1 MAEEEP
7 VSSEATGGGRGR
19 RGGGGERVR
28 VPIWLSTKYIF
39 WPSET
44 YYDIWLEIKPKETL
58 SPYSASRKRAGSE
71 YTLYFE
77 EKCIS

>member
-7 VSSEATGGGRGR
+7 VSSEATGGGR
-19 RGGGGERVR
+19 ERVR
-28 VPIWLSTKYIF
+28 VPIWLSTKYIY

-44 YYDIWLEIKPKETL
+44 YYDIWLEIKPKETP

-77 EKCIS
+77 EKYIS

>member
-7 VSSEATGGGRGR
+7 VSSEATVGGGRGR
-19 RGGGGERVR
+19 GGGRVR
-28 VPIWLSTKYIF
+28 VPIWLSAKYIY

-44 YYDIWLEIKPKETL
+44 HYDIWLEIKPKETP

-77 EKCIS
+77 EKYIS

>member
-7 VSSEATGGGRGR
+7 VSSEATGGG
-19 RGGGGERVR
+19 GGGKGGGRVR
-28 VPIWLSTKYIF
+28 VPIRLSAKYIY

-44 YYDIWLEIKPKETL
+44 YYDIWLEIKPKETP

-77 EKCIS
+77 EKYIS